1 MVLPKKSLGQHFLND
16 HNIARKI
23 VSSLPP
29 SPQLLLEIGPGTG
42 ILTGLILQNEQFHP
56 VFIETDGQ
64 AVAHLRHAYPDITGR
79 LIHGDFLKADL
90 KAIIHDHYQV
100 VGNLPYNISSQIFFR
115 FLEDRRRL
123 QSAVVMIQKE
133 VADRIRSAPGS
144 KVYGILSVLLQTWY
158 KVEYLF
164 GVSQHVFRPP
174 PKVMSAVVRLSRNN
188 VTDIGCS
195 DDHYFGV
202 VKAAFNQRRKTLR
215 NALKPYL
222 SGKDIPGI
230 AGLLDLRA
238 EQLSVEDF
246 IELASQLE

>member
-1 MVLPKKSLGQHFLND
+1 MVLPKKSLGQHFLAD

-29 SPQLLLEIGPGTG
+29 APQLLLEIGPGTG
-42 ILTGLILQNEQFHP
+42 ILTGLILQNEQFDP
-56 VFIETDGQ
+56 VFVETDRE
-64 AVAHLRHAYPDITGR
+64 AVEHLRQAYPAIAGR
-79 LIHGDFLKADL
+79 LVHEDFLKANL
-90 KAIIHDHYQV
+90 KAIVHDHYQV

-115 FLEDRRRL
+115 FLEDRLRM

-133 VADRIRSAPGS
+133 VADRIRSGPGS

-158 KVEYLF
+158 DVEYLF
-164 GVSQHVFRPP
+164 GVSEHVFRPP
-174 PKVMSAVVRLSRNN
+174 PKVRSAVVRLSRND
-188 VTDIGCS
+188 VVDIGCS
-195 DDHYFGV
+195 DDHYFAV

-246 IELASQLE
+246 IKLANHLQ